1 MYTYR
6 EENKFFINATW
17 LGMVE
22 DAIKE
27 KDYAEIYQLEEDLK
41 NDEPEPSIQPPWS
54 EFYEDRLVFSKI
66 TCFDSY
72 FILIFKTTNLS
83 KMKDERFIRIDFS
96 DIAEC
101 EDDFFCVELDCA
113 KE

>member
-22 DAIKE
+22 DAIME
-27 KDYAEIYQLEEDLK
+27 KDIAEMARLEDDLR

-54 EFYEDRLVFSKI
+54 EFYEDRLVFSTFTFFK
-66 TCFDSY
+66 DSI
-72 FILIFKTTNLS
+72 ILKFKTTDLA
-83 KMKDERFIRIDFS
+83 KRQAVKLIKIDFS

-101 EDDFFCVELDCA
+101 EDDFLCVEIDWE